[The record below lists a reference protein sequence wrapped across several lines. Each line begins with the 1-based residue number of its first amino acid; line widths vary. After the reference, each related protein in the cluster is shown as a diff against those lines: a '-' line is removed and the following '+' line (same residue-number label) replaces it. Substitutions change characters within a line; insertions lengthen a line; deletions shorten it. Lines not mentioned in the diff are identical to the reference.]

1 MSLATGRRILPTV
14 GASRATPRNLCR
26 TAAPSGRNATAHT
39 SPANSAA
46 TPRASASNSASHTE
60 PRHGREEPVAASAP
74 LQILRF
80 ALMIVD
86 SATALYRTDFSRR
99 WELSARQMLNS
110 LLCTSFRATF
120 RDL

>member
-74 LQILRF
+74 LQILRWKKN
-80 ALMIVD
+80 
-86 SATALYRTDFSRR
+86 R
-99 WELSARQMLNS
+99 S
-110 LLCTSFRATF
+110 LLHRVRVSIFEISPPVS
-120 RDL
+120 DVQ